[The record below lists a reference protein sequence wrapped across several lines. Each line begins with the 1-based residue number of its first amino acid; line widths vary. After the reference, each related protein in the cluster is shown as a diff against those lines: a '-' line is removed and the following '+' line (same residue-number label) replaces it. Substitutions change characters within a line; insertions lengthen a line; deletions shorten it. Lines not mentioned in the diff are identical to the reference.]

1 MAITQETVNS
11 TAVVQFSSDGDDY
24 DDLLTEKPNI
34 TSVFN
39 LDDNLPQITR
49 LNKALYFPN
58 GIGAEFKNAFLVL
71 DPGAAIAVQS
81 LNTTLASMED
91 ANRTGP
97 RFVDSM
103 ICINSSDDAGPDS
116 IGDQL
121 PAQYYN
127 NNGSWV
133 SVNKVQI
140 APLQIANTTL
150 VFTTSENNTNNGLVM
165 SYSVGDG
172 TGHARLS
179 GMPVLYRQ
187 MTGSSSGQE
196 PG

>member
-24 DDLLTEKPNI
+24 GDLLTEKPNI

-103 ICINSSDDAGPDS
+103 
-116 IGDQL
+116 
-121 PAQYYN
+121 
-127 NNGSWV
+127 
-133 SVNKVQI
+133 
-140 APLQIANTTL
+140 
-150 VFTTSENNTNNGLVM
+150 
-165 SYSVGDG
+165 
-172 TGHARLS
+172 
-179 GMPVLYRQ
+179 VL
-187 MTGSSSGQE
+187 
-196 PG
+196 